1 MMRPKNV
8 LMIWVQKLIYGW
20 LIFCVGGLAPL
31 AFSTPLSPHRDVPT
45 VNIALF
51 DSPHHFSVTPANVTP
66 AASSLRWVW
75 RMQHFNSHAKI
86 HSFESFTPSLVQF
99 FQSNMSSGY
108 LLTTARAYLILLTS
122 LLGFIALYILTG
134 RSVFLSPLEKPP
146 QPRLA

>member
-1 MMRPKNV
+1 
-8 LMIWVQKLIYGW
+8 
-20 LIFCVGGLAPL
+20 
-31 AFSTPLSPHRDVPT
+31 
-45 VNIALF
+45 
-51 DSPHHFSVTPANVTP
+51 
-66 AASSLRWVW
+66 
-75 RMQHFNSHAKI
+75 MQHFNSHAKI